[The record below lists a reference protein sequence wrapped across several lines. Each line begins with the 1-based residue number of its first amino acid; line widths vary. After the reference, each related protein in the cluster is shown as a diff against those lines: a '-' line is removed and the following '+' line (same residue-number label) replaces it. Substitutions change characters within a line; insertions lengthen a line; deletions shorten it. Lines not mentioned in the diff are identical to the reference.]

1 MALLFNGSTDNLSI
15 STALIPLVFPFTF
28 ACWVKL
34 GALPGV
40 AQTAMGLCKTTG
52 GTAIW
57 NLLFWDNATSK
68 ISAGTF
74 DGATS
79 GTSQSAVTVAET
91 TNWHHYVGVFT
102 SAASRTVYLD
112 SVAAAANTTS
122 IVTSSTTITLGCY
135 FPGNATPTSPL
146 NGSIALPIIWN
157 ISLAQADVSALFGGS
172 PGGRGTD
179 PRNIQPGAI
188 ISFSPLK
195 AAPFK
200 DLVTGLSWTVGGN
213 PGVSA
218 DPFNILHQPITH
230 GGIAE

>member
-34 GALPGV
+34 AALPGV
-40 AQTAMGLCKTTG
+40 AQTAMGLCKTSG

-57 NLLFWDNATSK
+57 NLLFWDNATNK

-79 GTSQSAVTVAET
+79 GTSQSAATVAET

-102 SAASRTVYLD
+102 SSASRTVYLD
-112 SVAAAANTTS
+112 GVAAAANTTA
-122 IVTSSTTITLGCY
+122 ITTSSTTITIGCY
-135 FPGNATPTSPL
+135 FPGSATVTSPM
-146 NGSIALPIIWN
+146 NGTIALPTIWN
-157 ISLAQADVSALFGGS
+157 ISLAQADVSALFGGV
-172 PGGRGTD
+172 GGRGTD
-179 PRNIQPGAI
+179 PRNIQPKSVV
-188 ISFSPLK
+188 SFSPLSGS
-195 AAPFK
+195 APFK
-200 DLVTGLSWTVGGN
+200 DLVTGFSWTVGGS
-213 PGVSA
+213 PAAAA

-230 GGIAE
+230 GGLAE